1 MKIKLNNGNTAILC
15 SKCNII
21 IDQNISS
28 EVASA
33 YKVLYNKGIKWYC
46 SACSPRLYTQEV
58 QHKLF
63 NLILKQITKKSI
75 NN

>member
-33 YKVLYNKGIKWYC
+33 YKVLYSELLGG
-46 SACSPRLYTQEV
+46 
-58 QHKLF
+58 
-63 NLILKQITKKSI
+63 
-75 NN
+75 